1 MRSASILAGSV
12 LVLLSASARAAEPP
26 SLPDPIMTPGAV
38 DPAATWDVVCNGTTR
53 TRRHVS
59 AAMKAEVLAAYNIPD
74 IESPYY
80 EIDHLVPLAIGGAN
94 VAANLWPEWWAE
106 AVQKDVLEVELQRRV
121 CHGLLEQ
128 AEAQRE
134 VADDWAA
141 AYTQYVG
148 GVPVAAPDS
157 TGPTAGPAPAHPTV
171 KTRLTAVALR
181 LALRLARRWIFGA
194 R

>member
-12 LVLLSASARAAEPP
+12 LVLLSVPTSAAEPP

-38 DPAATWDVVCNGTTR
+38 DPSATRDVVCNGTTR
-53 TRRHVS
+53 SRRHVS
-59 AAMKAEVLAAYNIPD
+59 TAMKASVLAGYNIPD
-74 IESPYY
+74 AESPFY

-94 VAANLWPEWWAE
+94 VVANLWPEPWAE

-121 CHGLLEQ
+121 CHGLLPQ

-134 VADDWAA
+134 VAADWAA
-141 AYTQYVG
+141 AYTRYVG

-157 TGPTAGPAPAHPTV
+157 TAPTASAAPARPTV
-171 KTRLTAVALR
+171 KARLKAAAV
-181 LALRLARRWIFGA
+181 RLARRWIVGVE
-194 R
+194 